1 MWVLLSALMLDLCLD
16 PSGPRRK
23 QRKVLLTKDELRV
36 GVML

>member
-23 QRKVLLTKDELRV
+23 ERKVLPTKDEWGV
-36 GVML
+36 EVML